1 MEFKGFKQVTY
12 DAFSGL
18 TVSEKIGYLW
28 FVREKDGNEVV
39 SSDIYFGTRHYGH
52 FGTEDAEA
60 IEGLKTAIGSI
71 DVLSGLTIASG
82 ATIVEAIENI
92 ETYLSNSRY
101 SAGDG
106 IEINELNVI
115 SSNTNATSVGAITIA
130 GGPISASG
138 IWEND
143 VIPEGTSVQEILT
156 KLLCKE
162 KYPNAATKPSIRANV
177 VGTAISGL
185 KEVYSEIQVNA
196 FTHSTTNGKFNA
208 DYTNVAQPTI
218 TTDWTD
224 IKYSTTLNNGFTGYS
239 VVSDSADAPT
249 TQSVAVAYGTNKVT
263 CTVSGTYSAP
273 ENLPV
278 TNLGNEATASEYTY
292 ESGTALATTSVS
304 VTGVF
309 PIYTNGIS
317 ASTNEAKAVELVN
330 ASGDTMT
337 PITGDTTVAA
347 TKLPLTNIGNEFAV
361 FFAKHTLAP
370 YRLMVNSRFGIAS
383 AKAINGLTGK
393 YETDQLNSF
402 IHNEDETVNLN
413 GHEET
418 YHIYE
423 YKASEGPNC
432 VKFKIKYAET

>member
-12 DAFSGL
+12 DVFSGL

-60 IEGLKTAIGSI
+60 IEGLKTAIGNI
-71 DVLSGLTIASG
+71 DNLSGLTIASG

-92 ETYLSNSRY
+92 ETYLNNSNY
-101 SAGDG
+101 TAGDG
-106 IEINELNVI
+106 IKIDELNVI

-162 KYPNAATKPSIRANV
+162 KFPNAATKPTIKANV
-177 VGTAISGL
+177 AGTAISGL
-185 KEVYSEIQVNA
+185 KEVYSEVQVNA
-196 FTHSTTNGKFNA
+196 FTHSTTNGRFNA
-208 DYTNVAQPTI
+208 DYTNVTQPTI

-224 IKYSTTLNNGFTGYS
+224 IKYSTTLNSGFTGYS
-239 VVSDSADAPT
+239 VITDSADAPT
-249 TQSVAVAYGTNKVT
+249 AQTVTVAYGGNKVT
-263 CTVSGTYSAP
+263 CTASGTYSAP
-273 ENLPV
+273 ENSPI
-278 TNLGNEATASEYTY
+278 TNLGNEATAAEYTY
-292 ESGTALATTSVS
+292 EGGTASATASVS

-317 ASTNEAKAVELVN
+317 ASTNESVAVKLIN
-330 ASGDTMT
+330 DSGDTMT
-337 PITGDTTVAA
+337 PVTGETTVAA
-347 TKLPLTNIGNEFAV
+347 TKLPLTNISSEFAV

-402 IHNEDETVNLN
+402 IHNGDEIVNLN
-413 GHEET
+413 GNEET